1 MKIEFYKDDLNYKSD
16 KMNSLG
22 IIVLTDRFV
31 FHHEFTNYCFIII
44 RECVAKFFI
53 HKSYVKDV
61 SFFC

>member
-1 MKIEFYKDDLNYKSD
+1 MKIEFYKDDLNCKSY

-31 FHHEFTNYCFIII
+31 FRHEFTNYYKAII
-44 RECVAKFFI
+44 REFVAEFFI

-61 SFFC
+61 SFIC